1 MTLTMRQKAGLAMT
15 AFVVAANVPFAMLVE
30 TFGYDDVL
38 REPPLAVLAAFNAG
52 GPQLILIWLVFAVV
66 ALSFLWVSAWTG
78 EAVKEAGGRWPQ
90 WAAAAGAASAVAQA
104 VGLSRWVFVVP
115 GLADQ
120 ALGGDAATSAAA
132 VVVYQGLHQ
141 FAGVGIGEWLG
152 QTLLAA
158 WTLGLGLS
166 LLRGGAWLRVLGG
179 IGLILTPL
187 WIVGHAELLASV
199 DPSFPDF
206 QIAQWVFSGWLVW
219 LLAVGLTWTFA
230 RTRRTDAA
238 E

>member
-1 MTLTMRQKAGLAMT
+1 MFMTKRRKAGLAMVG
-15 AFVVAANVPFAMLVE
+15 FVVAANVPFAMLVE

-38 REPPLAVLAAFNAG
+38 REPPLEVLTAFNAG
-52 GPQLILIWLVFAVV
+52 GQPLILIWLAFAVV
-66 ALSFLWVSAWTG
+66 ALSFLWVSSWTAD
-78 EAVKEAGGRWPQ
+78 AVKDAGGHWPH

-120 ALGGDAATSAAA
+120 ALSGDAATQAAA
-132 VVVYQGLHQ
+132 VVFYQGMHQ

-158 WTLGLGLS
+158 WTLGLGLT
-166 LLRGGAWLRVLGG
+166 LIKGGAWSRGLGVV
-179 IGLILTPL
+179 GLILTPL
-187 WIVGHAELLASV
+187 WILGHAELLASV
-199 DPSFPDF
+199 DPGFPDL

-219 LLAVGLTWTFA
+219 LLAVGVTWA
-230 RTRRTDAA
+230 VRK
-238 E
+238 